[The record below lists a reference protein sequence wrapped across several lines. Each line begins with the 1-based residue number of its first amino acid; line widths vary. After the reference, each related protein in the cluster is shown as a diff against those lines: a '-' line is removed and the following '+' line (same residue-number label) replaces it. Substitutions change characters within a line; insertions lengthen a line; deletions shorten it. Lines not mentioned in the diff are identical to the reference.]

1 MAKAAKK
8 SAKKSS
14 TKKASGPAQPMKNV
28 VAFIQKAKSVSLDKV
43 RAFLAKE
50 YAKATVSAQMS
61 RLSNSASLKVG
72 EDKVTFVG

>member
-1 MAKAAKK
+1 MAKATKK
-8 SAKKSS
+8 SASKKSA
-14 TKKASGPAQPMKNV
+14 TKKGPAMPLKCV
-28 VAFIQKAKSVSLDKV
+28 VELIQKGKTVSLDKV
-43 RAFLAKE
+43 RAFLAKN